1 MNKVDLFSGKGEQ
14 NNDKADESKSHL
26 DSKRPEQ
33 ISVSKVIS
41 QNQKWRECK
50 IIGKNLS
57 IRSYSAACSFDNK

>member
-14 NNDKADESKSHL
+14 NNEKLEENKSHL

-41 QNQKWRECK
+41 QNQKWR
-50 IIGKNLS
+50 
-57 IRSYSAACSFDNK
+57 